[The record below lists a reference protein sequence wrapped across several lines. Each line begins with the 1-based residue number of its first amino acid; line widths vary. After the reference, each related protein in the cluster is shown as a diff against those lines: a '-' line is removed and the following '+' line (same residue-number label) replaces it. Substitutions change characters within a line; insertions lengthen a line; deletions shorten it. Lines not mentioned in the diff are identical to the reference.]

1 MKHPHHYK
9 LLIFFTIIF
18 CPLFLINDYCCL
30 NVLSPSS
37 SSSISILS
45 NDVVHEINEWSLW
58 SPWSPC
64 SRICDGGITTSVR
77 KCLARSGCKNGQ
89 FKRHKL
95 CNMQPCIVKTNFRQS
110 QCSSFNNKP
119 YRERYYEW
127 IAFIDPTDPC
137 SLTCKANGLNFVAK
151 LSPFITDGTRCTTD
165 SLDVCVSGKCMS
177 VGCDLQLGSTKK
189 IDNCGVCGGDGSSCK
204 NHTYRWQHRFE
215 TNCSTI
221 CSNDYQLSQFRT
233 STVFCTDVSTEIIVD
248 DLFCR
253 QDERPNPITSQCE
266 SSIEHCKFRWITEEW
281 SKCSQKC
288 GTGYQIR
295 AIYCVLN
302 INHNVKMDE
311 KQCEKIGL
319 KRPETERK
327 CNEEECPEWYEGP
340 WSACSETCG
349 NGTQKR
355 HVICKDNQG
364 LPSDKCD
371 WQLRPLDSR
380 NCSDISDCLNGK
392 STNSQEDSPNNHIV
406 IDSMI
411 NEPSYDVG
419 QWSSCNVTCGIGYK
433 KRSVKCRIYLEFSKT
448 FATIPFNQCSGSRPS
463 DIQICYGY
471 DCHMDGKDSLQEN
484 NYIIEPDDN
493 FIDEKFQWKITGFT
507 KCSANCLGGTQE
519 SIIDCIRISDNQRM
533 PTELCPLET
542 KPETYTR
549 ICNDQ
554 PCLPRWNLSEFGD
567 CSKKCGE
574 GGYQTRVVLCIH
586 EVARGSKNFVI
597 VPDDQCDSLKPLI
610 ERKCNQ
616 FDCPAR
622 WDTHAWQ
629 KCSRE
634 CGGGLKKRNIYC
646 VKDYVIGGLQNVS
659 FVECSLAKKPKISKQ
674 CNLKPCRR
682 TSSSS
687 SSLLLM
693 GNNGGEMIR
702 KSKRN
707 HHNNRLNNH
716 QIQYKHVF
724 KVQGEV
730 TIMEGS
736 RIKLLCPLPL
746 QTTTTTTTEIK
757 PIWLKGH
764 DIIQSDRK
772 HIIMMDNFLK
782 IRMIKSND
790 TGVYKCIYNYDSN
803 NDDDIIQHSMFLH
816 VVRLMDNNN
825 NNDFMNDQHSTTTT
839 TTTTTEIS
847 NNYYQNELDVSQ
859 EMEKYS
865 LKSETKRQYLSYDN
879 NDDNDN
885 DRIRPDRLGGIQ
897 ELIALVRKSNKKSSQ
912 SPQLSLVDNS
922 NEINDEKQIIEKP
935 YGQLNWITTSWS
947 NCTIPCGGFGFKI
960 RHSQCYERL
969 DNMTRKLNDSFC
981 IESGLTKPN
990 TFEICGLQTCSY
1002 WMVGQWSECQ
1012 GCIDIHKGIQWR
1024 NVECHNQNG
1033 TINMDES
1040 ECYHW
1045 NSNKPITQ
1053 QECYH
1058 MNCIPMWKIF
1068 NKTIQHSLTE
1078 IEKEESFDLNERK
1091 VCFSFDL

>member
-1 MKHPHHYK
+1 
-9 LLIFFTIIF
+9 
-18 CPLFLINDYCCL
+18 PLFLINDYCCL

-380 NCSDISDCLNGK
+380 NCSDISDCFK
-392 STNSQEDSPNNHIV
+392 C
-406 IDSMI
+406 
-411 NEPSYDVG
+411 YDVG

-634 CGGGLKKRNIYC
+634 CGGGLKK
-646 VKDYVIGGLQNVS
+646 NVH
-659 FVECSLAKKPKISKQ
+659 E
-674 CNLKPCRR
+674 
-682 TSSSS
+682 
-687 SSLLLM
+687 
-693 GNNGGEMIR
+693 
-702 KSKRN
+702 
-707 HHNNRLNNH
+707 LN
-716 QIQYKHVF
+716 F
-724 KVQGEV
+724 
-730 TIMEGS
+730 
-736 RIKLLCPLPL
+736 LCPLPL
-746 QTTTTTTTEIK
+746 QTTTITTTEIK

-764 DIIQSDRK
+764 DLIQPDRK

-839 TTTTTEIS
+839 TTEIS

-885 DRIRPDRLGGIQ
+885 DRIRPDRLG
-897 ELIALVRKSNKKSSQ
+897 
-912 SPQLSLVDNS
+912 VDNS
-922 NEINDEKQIIEKP
+922 NEINDEKQIEKP

-1045 NSNKPITQ
+1045 NSNKPIT
-1053 QECYH
+1053 
-1058 MNCIPMWKIF
+1058 P
-1068 NKTIQHSLTE
+1068 NKNVI
-1078 IEKEESFDLNERK
+1078 I
-1091 VCFSFDL
+1091 